1 MIDTGSRLR
10 QIGWIAALAGAL
22 ALFALLSFQVQT
34 VRSEVRLAERT
45 IIALERETV
54 MLETEFQ
61 PRASQRQLAEW
72 NVVEFGYRAPRADQ
86 FFDHERQLASLGVPA
101 GPNAPQPIRVA
112 RADVAQS
119 DRAMVSPVTGA
130 PVTLAFSP
138 EEDLDCAIYIGAI
151 MAETAAEMTPESRL
165 ALTSAYFYFIGRYE
179 AQRGQ
184 DLTRALE
191 QRYAAIG
198 QSDPQAIEQTCSVRA
213 RGFAARVEE
222 AGRAIAR
229 SAAEN

>member
-1 MIDTGSRLR
+1 MR
-10 QIGWIAALAGAL
+10 AGAGLL
-22 ALFALLSFQVQT
+22 A
-34 VRSEVRLAERT
+34 
-45 IIALERETV
+45 IACAAVIAPAMAQDDRPVSPAAPPTAPSAAPSAAA
-54 MLETEFQ
+54 TQASPSDSAFQ
-61 PRASQRQLAEW
+61 P
-72 NVVEFGYRAPRADQ
+72 
-86 FFDHERQLASLGVPA
+86 
-101 GPNAPQPIRVA
+101 
-112 RADVAQS
+112 
-119 DRAMVSPVTGA
+119 
-130 PVTLAFSP
+130 AFSP

-229 SAAEN
+229 KAAEN

>member
-1 MIDTGSRLR
+1 MRAVAGLLA
-10 QIGWIAALAGAL
+10 IACAAVITPAM
-22 ALFALLSFQVQT
+22 AQDDRPASPTAPSATATQA
-34 VRSEVRLAERT
+34 SPSDSA
-45 IIALERETV
+45 
-54 MLETEFQ
+54 FQ
-61 PRASQRQLAEW
+61 P
-72 NVVEFGYRAPRADQ
+72 
-86 FFDHERQLASLGVPA
+86 
-101 GPNAPQPIRVA
+101 
-112 RADVAQS
+112 
-119 DRAMVSPVTGA
+119 
-130 PVTLAFSP
+130 AFSP

-191 QRYAAIG
+191 QRYAVIG

-229 SAAEN
+229 KAAEN

>member
-1 MIDTGSRLR
+1 MRAVAGLLA
-10 QIGWIAALAGAL
+10 IACAAVITPAM
-22 ALFALLSFQVQT
+22 AQDDRPVSPAAPPTAATQASP
-34 VRSEVRLAERT
+34 SDSA
-45 IIALERETV
+45 
-54 MLETEFQ
+54 FQ
-61 PRASQRQLAEW
+61 P
-72 NVVEFGYRAPRADQ
+72 
-86 FFDHERQLASLGVPA
+86 
-101 GPNAPQPIRVA
+101 
-112 RADVAQS
+112 
-119 DRAMVSPVTGA
+119 
-130 PVTLAFSP
+130 AFSP

>member
-1 MIDTGSRLR
+1 MRAVAGLLA
-10 QIGWIAALAGAL
+10 IACAAVITPAM
-22 ALFALLSFQVQT
+22 AQDDRPVSPAAPPAAATQASP
-34 VRSEVRLAERT
+34 SDSA
-45 IIALERETV
+45 
-54 MLETEFQ
+54 FQ
-61 PRASQRQLAEW
+61 P
-72 NVVEFGYRAPRADQ
+72 
-86 FFDHERQLASLGVPA
+86 
-101 GPNAPQPIRVA
+101 
-112 RADVAQS
+112 
-119 DRAMVSPVTGA
+119 
-130 PVTLAFSP
+130 AFSP